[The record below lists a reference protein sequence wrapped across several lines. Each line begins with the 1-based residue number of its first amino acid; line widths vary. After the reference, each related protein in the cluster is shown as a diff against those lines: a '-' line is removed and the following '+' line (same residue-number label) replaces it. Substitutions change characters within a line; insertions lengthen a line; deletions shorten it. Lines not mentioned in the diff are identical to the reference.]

1 MYINKRIKNCFG
13 TAIAFPIAQNQNSP
27 KKELETKFIS
37 IFKPVA
43 YHHTFVFLS
52 RTIYAP
58 GSEICFGEIF
68 VVGIELANFL
78 LNRDILAFLCYELY
92 SGCFW

>member
-1 MYINKRIKNCFG
+1 MLG
-13 TAIAFPIAQNQNSP
+13 TPMAKTCQKGARNQIHIYFQTSGLSP
-27 KKELETKFIS
+27 Y
-37 IFKPVA
+37 VR
-43 YHHTFVFLS
+43 FLS